1 MKIEINVPTSLNE
14 VTLGQYQKYL
24 KIAENNPEGNFLD
37 AKMIE
42 IFCGIPLS
50 DSYKLKMSSAAAIV
64 DIITELLNQTPKH
77 SERFKL
83 NGIEYGF
90 IPDLDEMSLGEYI
103 DLDNNVSK
111 WEQMHVAMNVLYRP
125 IKTSKVGKY
134 NIEEYDVKNPE
145 KMKDMPLGA
154 AIGSVFFFLQFRNGV
169 IGAYDS
175 LFSQSNGNGGY
186 SRAANFGAKWG
197 WYQSI
202 YGLSNG
208 DITKFE
214 DITKL
219 NVHQCFTMLSFMKE
233 KAEIEAQQIK
243 SKF

>member
-14 VTLGQYQKYL
+14 VTLGQYQNYL

-64 DIITELLNQTPKH
+64 DIINELLSQTPKH
-77 SERFKL
+77 TERFKL

-103 DLDNNVSK
+103 DLDNNVSS

-145 KMKDMPLGA
+145 KMKDMPLGS
-154 AIGSVFFFLQFRNGV
+154 AIGSVFFFLHLGMKLSEHTILSSNNQTEMEAIQEQLTSEQSGVGINQFMG
-169 IGAYDS
+169 S
-175 LFSQSNGNGGY
+175 LTEILQNLKIS
-186 SRAANFGAKWG
+186 
-197 WYQSI
+197 
-202 YGLSNG
+202 
-208 DITKFE
+208 
-214 DITKL
+214 L
-219 NVHQCFTMLSFMKE
+219 N
-233 KAEIEAQQIK
+233 
-243 SKF
+243 